1 MIIKP
6 AKLHGGLWKT
16 YEDHRMATSG
26 ALLGLGVRGIV
37 VDDIAC
43 TSKTLPEF
51 VELWNAL
58 VESPAP

>member
-1 MIIKP
+1 
-6 AKLHGGLWKT
+6 
-16 YEDHRMATSG
+16 MATSG

-37 VDDIAC
+37 IDDIAS

-51 VELWNAL
+51 VELWSAL